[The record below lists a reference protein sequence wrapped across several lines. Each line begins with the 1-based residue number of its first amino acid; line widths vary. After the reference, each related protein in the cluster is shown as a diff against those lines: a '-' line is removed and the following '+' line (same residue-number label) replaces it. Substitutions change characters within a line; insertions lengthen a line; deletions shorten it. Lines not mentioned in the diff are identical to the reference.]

1 MELDWRYNSIHSQK
15 IKRYIILL
23 PPIHNSIGG
32 NNRVFRHSASLDLSK
47 TYMCPDLIQNL

>member
-1 MELDWRYNSIHSQK
+1 MELDWRYNSIYYQK
-15 IKRYIILL
+15 IKKYIILL
-23 PPIHNSIGG
+23 PPIHNNIGG